1 MTNIAKRTQ
10 ILTALRCAR
19 RSASASSARHASLGN
34 FASFFFLGQI
44 WHRLSP
50 ATIHCTLARVFYFRA
65 RRPANKS
72 TNRVKRWSTVATHY
86 GGFGDNRLLHFY
98 TITVSLK
105 VFRSGWNLL
114 YQLSDW
120 LIDHWLFDIRHPF
133 LPICHCVQDAGMV
146 PFPLSPF
153 LPRSFA
159 LLSPNF
165 YSCSPVFLIVIINI
179 WKYVANYCA
188 VVRVQ
193 TNPLARLLLS
203 CNIKNAL

>member
-1 MTNIAKRTQ
+1 MFRIKGDIFKQKSPFHFVIQSPLSQIGLFASLAIIQSHKHKNCTKINDLSQKKGQISRKRTQ

-34 FASFFFLGQI
+34 FAYFLLGQI

-105 VFRSGWNLL
+105 VFRCGLNWL

-120 LIDHWLFDIRHPF
+120 LIDH
-133 LPICHCVQDAGMV
+133 
-146 PFPLSPF
+146 
-153 LPRSFA
+153 
-159 LLSPNF
+159 
-165 YSCSPVFLIVIINI
+165 
-179 WKYVANYCA
+179 
-188 VVRVQ
+188 
-193 TNPLARLLLS
+193 
-203 CNIKNAL
+203 